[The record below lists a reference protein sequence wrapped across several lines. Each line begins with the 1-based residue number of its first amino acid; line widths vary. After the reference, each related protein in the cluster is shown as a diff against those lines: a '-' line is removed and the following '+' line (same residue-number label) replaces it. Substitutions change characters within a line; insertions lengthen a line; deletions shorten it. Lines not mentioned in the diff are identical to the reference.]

1 MWPKDGWGWGPSH
14 LQSSWA
20 TLFLYCCDQPSCPA
34 ELTATASVL
43 PCGAFPLLP
52 GALAQTVSIVSYSSL
67 SSHELFLCLQLCS
80 AHLALLYTFTL
91 HPNLLYKFYIHYT
104 IHIHYIHYIHYIHV
118 QVCMV
123 LTDCRW
129 IAYSSGVPGLGLC
142 FISYHP
148 LCLCSSTTHPC
159 LHFSR
164 PLKLYQS
171 CLPMLHHYIKAI
183 NTSSY
188 TECQLVTISC
198 KKYGCNIQG

>member
-1 MWPKDGWGWGPSH
+1 MDGVEVPATCSPH
-14 LQSSWA
+14 EQPCFSTAVTSPVALQSSQQQLLCFLVEHFLCYQEHWPKQCP
-20 TLFLYCCDQPSCPA
+20 LFLIPPSVHM
-34 ELTATASVL
+34 S
-43 PCGAFPLLP
+43 F
-52 GALAQTVSIVSYSSL
+52 
-67 SSHELFLCLQLCS
+67 FLCLQLCS